1 MVPIDDMDKFGQ
13 KAMKKMRPSGY
24 WIDIPE
30 PIRKGI
36 AGSKNKIVSL
46 CKTNTHL
53 NKLCIGDERNVAKPK
68 TQNIR
73 NPFIL
78 KKKKKKLK
86 TEWLEIFGQFLKQKK
101 KKKKERN

>member
-1 MVPIDDMDKFGQ
+1 MIWTSLN
-13 KAMKKMRPSGY
+13 KKKWRKWSQLN
-24 WIDIPE
+24 IDIDISE
-30 PIRKGI
+30 PIRKSI

-53 NKLCIGDERNVAKPK
+53 KKLCIGDERNVAKPK